1 MPSIGLNTR
10 KPNKRRIV
18 FLIFWIMLT
27 GFLSLAIYV
36 SPFAARMIAE
46 KRLRHICRREH
57 VLILTYDD
65 GPSVVTTPRLLDLL
79 AEMGAKG
86 TFFLLG
92 QRVQSTPQVLRRLQ
106 DEGHELASHSQDH
119 LNAWKVA
126 PWRSVVDVKRG
137 FATLV
142 KYGVDFGLFRP
153 PYGKL
158 NLLTWFTAVCYGVR
172 FGWWTV
178 VSGDTFNPL
187 PDPDSIVQAVE
198 RDGGGVVLMHDFDSD
213 EVHSKYVLELTRR
226 LLEKA
231 SVYGWKVCTLSE
243 VRQLN

>member
-1 MPSIGLNTR
+1 
-10 KPNKRRIV
+10 V
-18 FLIFWIMLT
+18 FLIFWMTLA
-27 GFLSLAIYV
+27 GFLLAAIYV
-36 SPFAARMIAE
+36 SPIIARIAAE
-46 KRLRHICRREH
+46 KRLRSVCRREH
-57 VLILTYDD
+57 ALVLTYDD
-65 GPSVVTTPRLLDLL
+65 GPSVVTTPQVLDLL
-79 AEMGAKG
+79 AEMDAKG

-92 QRVQSTPQVLRRLQ
+92 QRVQSAPHVLKRLQ

-126 PWRSVVDVKRG
+126 PWRSFVDVKRG
-137 FATLV
+137 FATLA
-142 KYGVDFGLFRP
+142 KHGVDFGLFRP

-158 NLLTWFTAVCYGVR
+158 NLLTWFAAVRYGVR

-187 PDPDSIVQAVE
+187 PDPDSIVKAVE

-213 EVHSKYVLELTRR
+213 EVHSKYVLEVTRR

-231 SVYGWKVCTLSE
+231 RVHGWKVCTLSQA
-243 VRQLN
+243 RQ